1 MISLRVT
8 AVVVALL
15 FSTWSLAVSEATSN
29 VARSELSLAAESITT
44 GGSGTSAQLTQ
55 TEQNVLSALE
65 KAGYTQVRDVK
76 SSAEGISAKAI
87 KDGKEVS
94 LVIDS
99 SGKIRER

>member
-1 MISLRVT
+1 MISLRIT

-15 FSTWSLAVSEATSN
+15 FSTCSLAVSEAMSN
-29 VARSELSLAAESITT
+29 VARSENSSTAESTTT
-44 GGSGTSAQLTQ
+44 GGSKIPAQLTQ
-55 TEQNVLSALE
+55 TEQNALSALE

-76 SSAEGISAKAI
+76 SSAEGISAKAV

-99 SGKIRER
+99 SGKIREK